1 MILFGLLTSLA
12 LGSTLAT
19 AGWYVHGSSSG
30 PLVKAVC
37 SLCFNVCGCRL
48 TSHDQ
53 AAYLWMLSSLLA
65 TWRVAAFIWEENHGK
80 TFLPI
85 FRARR
90 QAAAEYVSP
99 GYGEPG
105 VKRGMPKPADG
116 NVTGENNGVGAG
128 TSTGVGGKSARY

>member
-1 MILFGLLTSLA
+1 MI
-12 LGSTLAT
+12 
-19 AGWYVHGSSSG
+19 SS
-30 PLVKAVC
+30 
-37 SLCFNVCGCRL
+37 F
-48 TSHDQ
+48 
-53 AAYLWMLSSLLA
+53 LA

-90 QAAAEYVSP
+90 QAAAEHVSP

-116 NVTGENNGVGAG
+116 NVTGESTGVGAG
-128 TSTGVGGKSARY
+128 TGAGTFGRKSGRYSAETGTTRV